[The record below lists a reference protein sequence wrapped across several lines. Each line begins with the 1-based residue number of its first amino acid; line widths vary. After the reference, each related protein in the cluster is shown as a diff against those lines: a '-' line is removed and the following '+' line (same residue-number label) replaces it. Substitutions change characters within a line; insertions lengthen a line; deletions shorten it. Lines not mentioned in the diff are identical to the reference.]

1 MKKNF
6 QFRLICIFFANFAT
20 MKTLIYGV
28 IFTLLAIIA
37 TSFYGC
43 SKSEDLPEN
52 PLDEFEKTFNDTIY
66 KDPAAA
72 LQYADSMLNANADS
86 MTYHLI
92 MSYKLIAHMML
103 SQTDSMN
110 TCINHVKSYF
120 SQNSDTSDTF
130 YKKALYN
137 IANANGIWYSFSKQG
152 DSAIYYL
159 KKAVD
164 YSTPTQLPQSYL
176 NLAENYVRQG
186 MYVEGAESYRK
197 ALMLNDSI
205 GNIIPKD
212 FIYNGLA
219 MTYMQIS
226 DYNQA
231 EIYLNKSMEYFD
243 SMRNI
248 DRYVILNDFGNLYYY
263 KGEYEKSLP
272 YFLKAYSYAQKM
284 PNRNIDTYVP
294 LFNQAEI
301 YTLIHQP
308 QKAAECIDTLKK
320 VLAGENLDVFD
331 AHLRT
336 LELALAIELND
347 NAKATAVV
355 QEMKH
360 DQLPF
365 ELKRIRNRYL
375 QTYYAEAGDFS
386 NAYRLQSEN
395 RFIEDSLR
403 NVQVKTRVADIYMRY
418 QQDTTLIAKQHYI
431 SEQQKEIDR
440 SNTLIILWTIIAL
453 VCGGLAITIYLLMR
467 RQRQQMIER
476 HIENIGKMRMENI
489 RNCLSPHFTF
499 NVLNHVISQYD
510 ENDPNRIRMMNLVK
524 ILRRCVEVSS
534 QMTVSLSEEID
545 FVKTYVSLQCAQW
558 KDDEFTFRCHID
570 NDIDSHSVVIPSMFI
585 QIPVENAIKHGLR
598 GIEGHREL
606 NISIRSGNNGV
617 HVEIT
622 NNGIGYKPRVM
633 TSDTGKGMQVIYQT
647 IMLLNRKNTEHI
659 RFNIGQLNPDNTGLE
674 GTKVEIYFPSDFD
687 FTRFGRNKKS

>member
-6 QFRLICIFFANFAT
+6 QFRQICIFFANFAA

-28 IFTLLAIIA
+28 IFTLITTIA
-37 TSFYGC
+37 AFFSGC
-43 SKSEDLPEN
+43 SKNEDLPET
-52 PLDEFEKTFNDTIY
+52 PLAEFEKTFNDTIY
-66 KDPAAA
+66 KNPEAA
-72 LQYADSMLNANADS
+72 LQYADSILGTHTDS
-86 MTYHLI
+86 MTYHLV

-103 SQTDSMN
+103 SQTDSMDIY
-110 TCINHVKSYF
+110 INHVKNYF
-120 SQNSDTSDTF
+120 TQNSDTSNA
-130 YKKALYN
+130 YCKKAFYN

-152 DSAIYYL
+152 DSAVYYL
-159 KKAVD
+159 KKAID
-164 YSTPTQLPQSYL
+164 YSNPSELPQSYL

-226 DYNQA
+226 DYDQA

-243 SMRNI
+243 GMHNI
-248 DRYVILNDFGNLYYY
+248 DRYVILNDFGNLYYF
-263 KGEYEKSLP
+263 KGEYEKALP
-272 YFLKAYSYAQKM
+272 YFIKAYSYAQKM

-308 QKAAECIDTLKK
+308 KKAAECIDTLKK
-320 VLAGENLDVFD
+320 VLAGGNLDIFE

-336 LELALAIELND
+336 LELALAIEQND
-347 NAKATAVV
+347 KAKATAVV

-570 NDIDSHSVVIPSMFI
+570 DDIDSHSVVIPSMFI

-617 HVEIT
+617 NVEIT
-622 NNGIGYKPRVM
+622 NNGIGYKPKVM

-647 IMLLNRKNTEHI
+647 IMLLNRRNTEHI
-659 RFNIGQLNPDNTGLE
+659 RFNIGQLNPENIGQE
-674 GTKVEIYFPSDFD
+674 GTKVEIFFPSTFD
-687 FTRFGRNKKS
+687 FTRFERK

>member
-130 YKKALYN
+130 YKKAFYN

-231 EIYLNKSMEYFD
+231 ELYLNKSMEYFD

-284 PNRNIDTYVP
+284 PSRNIDTYVP

-355 QEMKH
+355 REMEN
-360 DQLPF
+360 DRLPF
-365 ELKRIRNRYL
+365 ELQRIRNRYL
-375 QTYYAEAGDFS
+375 QNYYAKTGNFS
-386 NAYRLQSEN
+386 DAYRLQSEN
-395 RFIEDSLR
+395 RHIEDSLR
-403 NVQVKTRVADIYMRY
+403 NVQVKTQVADIYMRY

-431 SEQQKEIDR
+431 SEQQKEINR
-440 SNTLIILWTIIAL
+440 SNTLIVLWTIIAL

-570 NDIDSHSVVIPSMFI
+570 DSIDSHSVVIPSMFI

-598 GIEGHREL
+598 GMDGHKEL
-606 NISIRSGNNGV
+606 NISIRKESNGI

-622 NNGIGYKPRVM
+622 NNGIGYKPKVM

-674 GTKVEIYFPSDFD
+674 GTKVEIYFPSNFD